1 MNIKNKI
8 VNTKDY
14 KKSLRLN
21 KKMKAKLKKYAN
33 KDITKC
39 TLQEQCLFG
48 PISPKDNTTKNDKN
62 KFLQFNRKITLLY
75 LFPKSDA
82 KNLCNNFKKMFLE
95 NSSAKDFFPTTIDD
109 RFNDFFKS
117 YDNHH
122 NSHSYGSIGHIAPKT
137 ISNYVNYINIVMFN
151 FSSNYLGT
159 AFECILTEKILS
171 EINNLITCDIDDN
184 IEYKEY
190 YIGSKKN
197 IGRWEINPDII
208 RHRILNNTILEIK
221 CIINDFI
228 NHYLKFEKRLQLAP
242 ISLNLYETNY
252 KISDRVPEIMR
263 SHDIYEYTNRHKLEK
278 FIVWEHFK
286 NKSDIFFEADV
297 CFGSYSSYGFL
308 DRSSNLFIYTE
319 KNDRNLF
326 LIPEDIVDIY
336 ISILHFYKNIEF
348 EKIISEER
356 NAVFSLYSN
365 TDKKGIY
372 KAYAKFIS
380 SVLKYKTLLNNVV
393 SYENVHIERLK
404 RVYRY
409 QNKLSD
415 ELINDCK
422 EFEKYFEHKLSI
434 DNINETRAISNK
446 SLIVAILSLAIAIVP
461 LIYNYTYNKNKTNDI
476 DKINSSIKE
485 INTKI
490 QENNNYL
497 NKIIKQTENNTLQ
510 N

>member
-14 KKSLRLN
+14 KKSLKLN
-21 KKMKAKLKKYAN
+21 KKMKKKLKKYAN

-39 TLQEQCLFG
+39 SIREQCLFS
-48 PISPKDNTTKNDKN
+48 PINLKNNTTKNDKN
-62 KFLQFNRKITLLY
+62 KFLLLNQRITLLY
-75 LFPKSDA
+75 LFPKSDS

-95 NSSAKDFFPTTIDD
+95 NSSANNSFSTTIDD

-122 NSHSYGSIGHIAPKT
+122 NYHSHGLIGHIVPKT
-137 ISNYVNYINIVMFN
+137 ISDYVSFINIIMFN
-151 FSSNYLGT
+151 FSSNYLGI
-159 AFECILTEKILS
+159 AFECILTESILS
-171 EINNLITCDIDDN
+171 EINNLIICDIDDN

-197 IGRWEINPDII
+197 IGRWNINPDII
-208 RHRILNNTILEIK
+208 RNRILNNNILEIK

-228 NHYLKFEKRLQLAP
+228 NHYLKFEKKIQLAP
-242 ISLNLYETNY
+242 ISLNIYETNY
-252 KISDRVPEIMR
+252 KISDKVPEIMR
-263 SHDIYEYTNRHKLEK
+263 SHNIYEYTKQNKFEK

-297 CFGSYSSYGFL
+297 CFRCFNDHESL
-308 DRSSNLFIYTE
+308 DRSCNLFIYTE
-319 KNDRNLF
+319 KDNRNLF

-336 ISILHFYKNIEF
+336 ISMLHFYKNIEF

-365 TDKKGIY
+365 KDKKGIY
-372 KAYAKFIS
+372 KAYIKFIS
-380 SVLKYKTLLNNVV
+380 SILKYKTLLNNVV
-393 SYENVHIERLK
+393 SYENTYIDYLK
-404 RVYRY
+404 RVYKY
-409 QNKLSD
+409 QNKLSE

-422 EFEKYFEHKLSI
+422 ELEKYFEQKLSI

-446 SLIVAILSLAIAIVP
+446 SLIIAILSLIIAIVP
-461 LIYNYTYNKNKTNDI
+461 LIYNWSYDKNKTNDI
-476 DKINSSIKE
+476 DKINNSIKE
-485 INTKI
+485 INIKI

-497 NKIIKQTENNTLQ
+497 NKIIKLIENDTIKN
-510 N
+510 